1 MNRNNALTA
10 IWIGC
15 SALVAGIQ
23 FSDPTSILIAAGT
36 GALTAAYMT
45 LYVLPTSGKA
55 YLWRVMPL
63 LLAVVGMV
71 YCMVTKTEFFGLDQM
86 LKGLYGYA
94 ISMFVVAAI
103 ARVWPAAAKSKD

>member
-1 MNRNNALTA
+1 MNRNNALAA

-15 SALVAGIQ
+15 AGLIAGMQ
-23 FSDPTSILIAAGT
+23 FSDLTSILIAAGT

-45 LYVLPTSGKA
+45 LYVFTSSGKT

-63 LLAVVGMV
+63 LAMLAGIV
-71 YCMVTKTEFFGLDQM
+71 YCMITKTEFYGLDQV
-86 LKGLYGYA
+86 LKGFYGYA

-103 ARVWPAAAKSKD
+103 ARLWPAAKSKD

>member
-1 MNRNNALTA
+1 MNRNNALAA

-45 LYVLPTSGKA
+45 LYVLPSAGKT
-55 YLWRVMPL
+55 YLWRALPL

-71 YCMVTKTEFFGLDQM
+71 YCMVAKIDFFGLDQM
-86 LKGLYGYA
+86 FKGLYGYA

-103 ARVWPAAAKSKD
+103 ARLWPAAKSKE